1 MRIKNDY
8 YTTPQS
14 IIDVLVK
21 NLGWSKKNPIWE
33 SCAGDGR
40 MSRTFER
47 EGYSVISHDIT
58 TGNDFFDWSKSPSI
72 ALVTNPPFKPIRQF
86 IDHAFKI
93 GVTHMALVC
102 PERIWA
108 CKKGKEQFLRH
119 QPSRFINL
127 DWREDYLGKG
137 GKPDRALAISIWDG
151 SFNKQTKYDVWSRN
165 GNIY

>member
-1 MRIKNDY
+1 M
-8 YTTPQS
+8 
-14 IIDVLVK
+14 
-21 NLGWSKKNPIWE
+21 
-33 SCAGDGR
+33 A
-40 MSRTFER
+40 RTFER

-137 GKPDRALAISIWDG
+137 GKPDRALAISICDG